1 MEAWLALLGWSGCG
15 GAGKGDG
22 AERHMKV
29 MKRSGL
35 CMLVGF
41 PQLLQF
47 PLALEAVW
55 WEKRLQKL
63 KQMRMT

>member
-1 MEAWLALLGWSGCG
+1 
-15 GAGKGDG
+15 
-22 AERHMKV
+22 
-29 MKRSGL
+29 
-35 CMLVGF
+35 MLVGF